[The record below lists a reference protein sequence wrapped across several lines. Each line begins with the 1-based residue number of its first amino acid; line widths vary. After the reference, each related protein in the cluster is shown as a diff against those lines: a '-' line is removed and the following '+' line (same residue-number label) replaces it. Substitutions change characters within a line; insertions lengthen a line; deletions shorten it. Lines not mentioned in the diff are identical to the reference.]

1 MFTIRFRPAIA
12 LCAALVLGGFAVQ
25 AVAEPSNQWR
35 VIFDGRSDGDSEIV
49 LRIAPEGGTPIDV
62 TTKIPKDTSENQAAQ
77 LLRKSLKASLDKKA
91 YNVDVDDCEAVLI
104 KKKGKTPNFDLSVA
118 SSTVTGLT
126 LNLKRE

>member
-1 MFTIRFRPAIA
+1 MFTTRFRPAIA

-25 AVAEPSNQWR
+25 AVAEPSNKWR

-91 YNVDVDDCEAVLI
+91 YNVDVDDFEAVLI
-104 KKKGKTPNFDLSVA
+104 KKKGKIPKFDLSLA